1 MRAVILSTL
10 LALTLVSSSILP
22 VLADDTDTI
31 TITMTGADEISITLD
46 KASWGPEDVG
56 GTGLVSADTEYLTD
70 PPIEWC
76 TLTVSGNCNVNT
88 FIMGEDAKWVDNPGA
103 YKWTLSTDGTN
114 GGHIYGLWFR
124 ISNDTERGYVSITKV
139 ESEFWPPFG
148 GSSLGTGDTKQFGL
162 KLLTPTYF
170 FGGRPMQTQVT
181 VSAVIA

>member
-22 VLADDTDTI
+22 VLADDTDAI

-46 KASWGPEDVG
+46 RASWGPEDVG

-88 FIMGEDAKWVDNPGA
+88 FNRMVHLDC
-103 YKWTLSTDGTN
+103 
-114 GGHIYGLWFR
+114 
-124 ISNDTERGYVSITKV
+124 
-139 ESEFWPPFG
+139 
-148 GSSLGTGDTKQFGL
+148 
-162 KLLTPTYF
+162 
-170 FGGRPMQTQVT
+170 
-181 VSAVIA
+181 